1 LFSSSLVIL
10 ADATPPQDGSSM
22 WIMSLRWWEFIVRA
36 LVVYGFLLIILRV
49 SGKRQIGQLAPFD
62 LVLLL
67 VLSNAVQNS
76 MNGGDN
82 SITGGMIL
90 TCTLIGL
97 HWIVAWV
104 TYHNKTIE
112 GLIEGRPVLLIHNGH
127 IDRKAVRKVE
137 MTMHE
142 LEAALRAE
150 GCMCAGDGRFAVV
163 ADSGRVSGGR
173 REG

>member
-82 SITGGMIL
+82 SVIGGLISAV
-90 TCTLIGL
+90 TLVVLNWAVGY
-97 HWIVAWV
+97 A
-104 TYHNKTIE
+104 TYRNKRIEQFIE
-112 GLIEGRPVLLIHNGH
+112 GKPQIIIHDGHEIGRAHV
-127 IDRKAVRKVE
+127 
-137 MTMHE
+137 
-142 LEAALRAE
+142 
-150 GCMCAGDGRFAVV
+150 
-163 ADSGRVSGGR
+163 
-173 REG
+173 